1 MNVVTGL
8 VLPIGIFFYF
18 RMIRFRLRLYKD
30 LRIIRNTSERIIP
43 RALDL
48 STKHSPITDIL

>member
-1 MNVVTGL
+1 